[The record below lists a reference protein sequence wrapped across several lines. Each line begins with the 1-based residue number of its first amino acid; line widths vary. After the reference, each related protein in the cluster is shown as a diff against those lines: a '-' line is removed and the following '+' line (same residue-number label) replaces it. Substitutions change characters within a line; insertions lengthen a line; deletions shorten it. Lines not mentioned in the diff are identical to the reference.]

1 MKKERYINQ
10 WKIFGEI
17 FASKIQGQHAAQL
30 SVCKYESL
38 CPATKIW
45 KIS

>member
-10 WKIFGEI
+10 WKIFRET
-17 FASKIQGQHAAQL
+17 FASKIQGQNTAQL
-30 SVCKYESL
+30 NVCKYESL

-45 KIS
+45 EIS